1 MSSIQANQN
10 HLQATLLTIMSQAQ
24 HTSAQLISVEQ
35 SLLRRMDD
43 FRNEMGEL
51 LKNNRKR
58 THDGDLPTIYK
69 RRKLAESSWVN
80 VPAHGPGVME
90 AGPNGVMLGGKVHVR
105 HFSSRLS
112 PPNTSSQTSSPISRR
127 DELDHQV
134 NMHPTIGSVSG
145 NVATADGRSTKVL
158 IHCCLDI

>member
-10 HLQATLLTIMSQAQ
+10 NLQATLLTIMSQAQ
-24 HTSAQLISVEQ
+24 QTSAQLISVEKN
-35 SLLRRMDD
+35 LLQRMDD
-43 FRNEMGEL
+43 FRKETGEL

-69 RRKLAESSWVN
+69 RRKLTESSWVN

-90 AGPNGVMLGGKVHVR
+90 AGTSGVMLEGEVHVR

-112 PPNTSSQTSSPISRR
+112 PPTTSSQTSSSVSCR

-145 NVATADGRSTKVL
+145 NIATADGRSTKVS
-158 IHCCLDI
+158 IHCRL